1 MNSMTGY
8 GRGESVRDGNRITV
22 ELSSV
27 NRKSGEVSLSLPR
40 ELEALESK
48 IRDTILRRLSRG
60 RITARVTLQTGD
72 GCKRRGVRA
81 NVALAQAI
89 VAEMEKL
96 NATLPQPAP
105 ITLDQL
111 TRLPGVIESVDED
124 SDPEA
129 FLPAIQDALAQAL
142 DGIAQMRSTEGAVLQ
157 ADMQARIQ
165 TVHDAVERIRAF
177 APEVPTKYREN
188 LRARLE
194 SAGLERIDLDD
205 ERILKELVIFADR
218 SDISEE
224 LTRLDSHFQHYEE
237 IANADEPVGRKL
249 DFLCQEINRE
259 VNTIGSKAQDSR
271 IAREV
276 VLAKTELEKFREQVQ
291 NVE

>member
-8 GRGESVRDGNRITV
+8 GRGECVQDGNRITV

-40 ELEALESK
+40 ELEALESQ
-48 IRDTILRRLSRG
+48 IRDEILRRLSRG
-60 RITARVTLQTGD
+60 RVTARVSLQTGD
-72 GCKRRGVRA
+72 GFKRRGVRV
-81 NVALAQAI
+81 NVELARSI
-89 VAEMEKL
+89 VAELDKL
-96 NATLPQPAP
+96 NATLPQAAP
-105 ITLDQL
+105 ISLDQL
-111 TRLPGVIESVDED
+111 TRIPGVVESVDEET
-124 SDPEA
+124 DPETH
-129 FLPAIQDALAQAL
+129 LPAVKEALGQAL
-142 DGIAQMRSTEGAVLQ
+142 DGIAQMRATEGAALKT
-157 ADMQARIQ
+157 DMELRLK
-165 TVHDAVERIRAF
+165 TVHDAVERIRAI
-177 APEVPTKYREN
+177 APEVPEKHRQN

-194 SAGLERIDLDD
+194 AAGLENIDLGD

-224 LTRLDSHFQHYEE
+224 LTRLDSHFRHYDE
-237 IANADEPVGRKL
+237 IVGVDEPVGRKL

-291 NVE
+291 NIE